1 MDRLD
6 LHINVSAAL
15 IQDIRIRPL
24 YRGKLPKGLTGAA
37 ARLLEMAEADRVVKL
52 LQQAR
57 TLIRE
62 ADELVASEQTP
73 DAAGRGV
80 AKAIDSVL
88 ALLAAVTDR
97 HGMHDGRAHPPL
109 TRDALRSLLADVD
122 DLLRGAI
129 QAQRGIGID
138 AGTPSAALRQAS
150 DDKIR
155 LVRDVL
161 GKVPIRSR
169 PQR

>member
-73 DAAGRGV
+73 DAGRGV
-80 AKAIDSVL
+80 AKAIDAVL

-97 HGMHDGRAHPPL
+97 HGIRDERRHPPL
-109 TRDALRSLLADVD
+109 TRDALRSLLADAD
-122 DLLRGAI
+122 DLLRQAI

-150 DDKIR
+150 DERIR